1 MSSPDPAISVPT
13 AVDCAR
19 ALNGRGFSTLTEE
32 ELIQYR
38 LFRDEGLKF
47 GVTITVQ
54 VLNSCDQIEDELAAA
69 SLAQRESIYRRERTQ
84 VGVAIA
90 GSPWCWG

>member
-1 MSSPDPAISVPT
+1 MGSLAPGISFPT

-19 ALNGRGFSTLTEE
+19 ALNGRGFATLTEE
-32 ELIQYR
+32 ELTQYR

-47 GVTITVQ
+47 GITITVQ
-54 VLNSCDQIEDELAAA
+54 VLHSCDQIEDELAAA
-69 SLAQRESIYRRERTQ
+69 SLAQREAIYRRESTQ
-84 VGVAIA
+84 VGVVIA